1 MKNKP
6 KPDDRRDN
14 VDKLQFAIDH
24 TISSHRESK
33 NIISST
39 EDQKLK
45 SELEKKNQRRENAID
60 SMRDEIRDEAIAKE
74 NDYR

>member
-6 KPDDRRDN
+6 KADDRRDN

-24 TISSHRESK
+24 TISNHRESQE
-33 NIISST
+33 IISST
-39 EDQKLK
+39 EDERLK
-45 SELEKKNQRRENAID
+45 HDLEQKNQKRENAID

-74 NDYR
+74 NDYK